1 MMIHLTIDTALL
13 LAILATTLGLLAL
26 AFTVH
31 QWRVA
36 RRLGGRCLAL
46 EAGLLSLQREIESAS
61 SLSVRAGRR
70 TKRMEQDFSI
80 LSDRMTA
87 LESRAEGPSFDQAID
102 SARCRTRQTG
112 AALWSE
118 PRRGGSR
125 DPSSRQNQNPL
136 TGPQVLRD
144 VADALQFEFVGFVAE
159 GFEQCRCIPLAH
171 RRQREQPL
179 AIGGRGGTQ
188 RKSVRLD
195 PIGHG

>member
-46 EAGLLSLQREIESAS
+46 EAGLLSLQREIESSS

-70 TKRMEQDFSI
+70 TKRIEQDFAI

-87 LESRAEGPSFDQAID
+87 LESRAESPSFDQAID
-102 SARCRTRQTG
+102 SARRGAEPDKLAQRFGLSRGEADLVTRLHGRTKTR
-112 AALWSE
+112 
-118 PRRGGSR
+118 
-125 DPSSRQNQNPL
+125 
-136 TGPQVLRD
+136 
-144 VADALQFEFVGFVAE
+144 
-159 GFEQCRCIPLAH
+159 
-171 RRQREQPL
+171 
-179 AIGGRGGTQ
+179 
-188 RKSVRLD
+188 
-195 PIGHG
+195 